1 MSEKKDIK
9 VIVNPHFV
17 ASSLWI
23 SSFQE
28 PFSPQAISRGNY
40 AAKRGVPRLL
50 ELLKEYDLPST
61 WAAPIHSLES
71 YPKATEMLLKAG
83 VELVPNGY
91 LHEIPALLSRE
102 QESDLLDKEID
113 AITKLTGKKPVGR
126 VAPNWNLS
134 PNSIDLLLE
143 KGFTWESSQMEDDF
157 HPYYLR
163 KGDMWNG
170 PDYEKPCAEW
180 MHPWK
185 AGEEVDLV
193 EIPANW
199 HLDDSP
205 LVNFALMIPNAYGWA
220 TGEQIESLWK
230 DQFDWAYE
238 NLDDAIVPLYLH
250 PMAAA
255 KPHVLKMLDR
265 LIPHMLEKK
274 GVRFITMGE
283 AAEDFRAKHPFGKK
297 AKKGVAEEPA
307 GL

>member
-9 VIVNPHFV
+9 VIINPHFV

-28 PFSPQAISRGNY
+28 PQSPQAISRGNY

-50 ELLKEYDLPST
+50 ALLKEFDLPST

-71 YPKATEMLLKAG
+71 YPKAAEMIVESGA
-83 VELVPNGY
+83 ELVSNGY

-102 QESDLLDKEID
+102 QESDLLDKEIEV
-113 AITKLTGKKPVGR
+113 ITKLTGKKPAGR

-134 PNSIDLLLE
+134 PNSIDLLIE

-163 KGDMWNG
+163 KGDTWNG
-170 PDYEKPCAEW
+170 PDYSKPAAEW
-180 MHPWK
+180 MHPWQP
-185 AGEEVDLV
+185 GEEVDLV

-220 TGEQIESLWK
+220 THEDMESLWK
-230 DQFDWAYE
+230 DQFDWAYD
-238 NLDDAIVPLYLH
+238 NLDDAIVPFYLH
-250 PMAAA
+250 PMSAG
-255 KPHVLKMLDR
+255 KPHTLKTMEDLITYMLD
-265 LIPHMLEKK
+265 KK
-274 GVRFITMGE
+274 GVRFITMTE
-283 AAEDFRAKHPFGKK
+283 AAEDFREKHPFGKK
-297 AKKGVAEEPA
+297 AKRGVHEEPA